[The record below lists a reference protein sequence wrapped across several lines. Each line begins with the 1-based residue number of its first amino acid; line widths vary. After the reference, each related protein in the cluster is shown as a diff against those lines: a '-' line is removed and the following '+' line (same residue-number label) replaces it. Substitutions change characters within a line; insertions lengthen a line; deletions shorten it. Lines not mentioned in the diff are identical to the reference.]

1 MFTSF
6 PSSQRPTEPPAVP
19 HPTQGIELSP
29 PVETEASKTKL
40 WLQEETGISL
50 PFLPI
55 CIIMTFWCIQE
66 GVFPTL
72 ARPGEKLDRPHQL
85 LQTLS
90 HQRSLSS
97 PLQLTPSSSLWLHFS
112 SVKSVLL
119 LLSFHL
125 DLFPSLS
132 PLLVKQ
138 PDNWF
143 SNLSSGGSLLPPVI
157 TKWSRSRSGHKKK
170 KKKKNLPSFRN
181 TQRLRWAYCLRASV
195 VGIGD
200 TVVSKIRKHPCSQE
214 AYSSVKKAGINQLL
228 IGVNVMPQLKRGLWN
243 AVIPVVRDLTLSER
257 SRTAFWR

>member
-170 KKKKNLPSFRN
+170 KKKIF
-181 TQRLRWAYCLRASV
+181 QAS
-195 VGIGD
+195 G
-200 TVVSKIRKHPCSQE
+200 
-214 AYSSVKKAGINQLL
+214 
-228 IGVNVMPQLKRGLWN
+228 
-243 AVIPVVRDLTLSER
+243 TLSVYGGP
-257 SRTAFWR
+257 TAWGPVW